1 MEDGQTPF
9 ANWVKTNAST
19 ANMLSIIMLL
29 FAAWAAVEIVTNVT
43 GNEIPPVTGME
54 TNSDPDDAQRTN
66 NGAIIGLVAVA
77 GTLGLV
83 LQLLLPRKESEDVV
97 ESMPE
102 EDDDIGFSFAR
113 LLGSQYRPDG
123 NCRPPPPPE
132 ASITCILHVRH
143 VCHDTAQR
151 LSWLKRLALELSV
164 RALRDGRAAADPDA
178 EVAEPAHAEHA
189 QDQAVWMVAGTK
201 RQLRTR
207 RPAGTKGAR
216 RKRPAG
222 FPACRGV
229 A

>member
-66 NGAIIGLVAVA
+66 NGAIIGLGAVA

-102 EDDDIGFSFAR
+102 EDDDIDEVVDDMMEDVESEEESEESDSDDEE
-113 LLGSQYRPDG
+113 GSLEEGDEL
-123 NCRPPPPPE
+123 PE
-132 ASITCILHVRH
+132 DEGEDSQEEEAPEEKEKTP
-143 VCHDTAQR
+143 TK
-151 LSWLKRLALELSV
+151 KR
-164 RALRDGRAAADPDA
+164 
-178 EVAEPAHAEHA
+178 
-189 QDQAVWMVAGTK
+189 K
-201 RQLRTR
+201 
-207 RPAGTKGAR
+207 
-216 RKRPAG
+216 
-222 FPACRGV
+222 F
-229 A
+229 